1 MASDPPLPSEPVA
14 AGGSPTGGGS
24 RPGFRVRAIQA
35 LLRRRDALLGRT
47 RLIGA
52 LFAIATGLLIWPG
65 LGLDPPLYE
74 VGEIAARTV
83 SATEDFTYE
92 DEAATEERR
101 REAVE
106 LVPDVFD
113 FDAQVREEA
122 RLRIARSFEFG
133 RAALGAGIVEEPD
146 FPQTLDRTMGVPV
159 ASSSLDL
166 LVETEFAEEV
176 QQNLADAVTSVLAR
190 DILAERGALAALG
203 RQIQRR
209 DPQGG
214 GSTVIADF
222 SNVLS
227 LDEARRAVELQILAI
242 SELDTPRRRALAAL
256 AATLVRPTL
265 LRNEVETTHLRS
277 AAEEAVDPVVIQVRR
292 GRTIVRAGDEV
303 TPLAG
308 HLLQAMRAPSDGASA
323 WAGLGAMA
331 FSLLLAILLGI
342 LLAPAREEP
351 RWQAHAFALAGAA
364 ILIHLVANRGAGF
377 LGRAVAAQL
386 VAEPFSDPGVYV
398 WAVPVASV
406 ALLTS
411 ALENQASALATHTL
425 FAVALTVMTGDL
437 ELGLFALLTG
447 CAGIV
452 FYFHSER
459 RAHLLRVG
467 ARIGFVGAGVIV
479 ALTLIRGGDGGL
491 TRVVLEAGSAFA
503 GGLLATPVVTVLLP
517 LFELVF
523 ERTSEQRLMELAR
536 RDNPVLR
543 QLALRAPG
551 TYQHSVLVGLLSE
564 EAADAVGANSTY
576 CAAAALYHDIGKL
589 SRSNYFVENFRGG
602 SPHDELLPVQSAAII
617 RGHVT
622 EGIRTGRNLGLPKDV
637 LDIIPQHHGTRL
649 IRFFYEKARK
659 AAEARGETVDEDAY
673 RYNGPRPQT
682 REAAIIMIA
691 DSVEAAARSVEEPTR
706 EKFERVVDRILESV
720 VEDGQLVECD
730 ITLRDMNRIRHSLLS
745 TLLSIHHKRLS
756 YPGFDFG
763 RPRGG

>member
-1 MASDPPLPSEPVA
+1 MRSEPTLPPEPVR
-14 AGGSPTGGGS
+14 AGVRPPAGP
-24 RPGFRVRAIQA
+24 RFPGFRARVIRT
-35 LLRRRDALLGRT
+35 LMSLRDVLVGRT

-52 LFAIATGLLIWPG
+52 VFAVIAGLLIWPG
-65 LGLDPPLYE
+65 LGLPPATYE

-83 SATEDFTYE
+83 RATDDFTYE

-106 LVPDVFD
+106 LVPEVYD

-122 RLRIARSFEFG
+122 RLRIARAFEFG
-133 RAALGAGIVEEPD
+133 RVALDAGIVQEPD
-146 FPQTLDRTMGVPV
+146 FPESFDRTIGAEV
-159 ASSSLDL
+159 ASDARAL
-166 LVETEFAEEV
+166 LVATEFGEEI
-176 QQNLADAVTSVLAR
+176 QQSLADAVTSVLAR
-190 DILAERGALAALG
+190 DILAEKGALAALQ
-203 RQIQRR
+203 RPIQRR
-209 DPQGG
+209 DPQVD

-242 SELDTPRRRALAAL
+242 SELDTPRRRVLAGL
-256 AATLVRPTL
+256 AEALVRPTL

-303 TPLAG
+303 TPLTG
-308 HLLQAMRAPSDGASA
+308 HLMQAMGAPAAGASA

-331 FSLLLAILLGI
+331 FAALLAILLAF
-342 LLAPAREEP
+342 LLTPAREEP
-351 RWQAHAFALAGAA
+351 RWQAHAFALAGAV
-364 ILIHLVANRGAGF
+364 ILIHLVATRGAGF

-406 ALLTS
+406 GMLTS
-411 ALENQASALATHTL
+411 ALENQSSAMVTQTL
-425 FAVALTVMTGDL
+425 FAAALTLMTGNL
-437 ELGLFALLTG
+437 TLGLFALLTG
-447 CAGIV
+447 FAGIGL
-452 FYFHSER
+452 YFFSER

-467 ARIGFVGAGVIV
+467 ARIGLIGAALIV
-479 ALTLIRGGDGGL
+479 ALTLVRGGDSGL
-491 TRVVLEAGSAFA
+491 TRMVLEAACAFV
-503 GGLLATPVVTVLLP
+503 GGLLAAPVVTVLLP

-564 EAADAVGANSTY
+564 AAADAVGANSTF

-589 SRSNYFVENFRGG
+589 GRANYFVENFRGE
-602 SPHDELLPVQSAAII
+602 SPHDRLTPEESAAII

-622 EGIRTGRNLGLPKDV
+622 EGIKSARNLNLPKDV
-637 LDIIPQHHGTRL
+637 LDVIPQHHGTRL
-649 IRFFYEKARK
+649 IRVFYEKARR
-659 AAEARGETVDEDAY
+659 AAEARGEIVNDAPF
-673 RYNGPRPQT
+673 RYGGPRPQT
-682 REAAIIMIA
+682 REAAIIMIS
-691 DSVEAAARSVEEPTR
+691 DSVEAAARSVKEPTR

-720 VEDGQLVECD
+720 VEDNQLVECD
-730 ITLRDMNRIRHSLLS
+730 LTLRDMSRIRHSLLA
-745 TLLSIHHKRLS
+745 TLLGIHHKRLS

-763 RPRGG
+763 GPGRG